1 MAEDMKPDT
10 EQSWTGQL
18 DLTVFNNGKRSVA
31 RDIFLKK
38 L

>member
-1 MAEDMKPDT
+1 MPDSK
-10 EQSWTGQL
+10 QKWTGQL
-18 DLTVFNNGKRSVA
+18 DLTVFKSGEKSVA